1 LWANYVP
8 GESGY
13 AYVTDIATGLEHWGI
28 RLTLGLNG
36 ISLPLF
42 LLSGVV
48 GLAAGLYALQS
59 GAERLSQYLT
69 LLLMMVGGLMGV
81 FASIDVFFFYFFH
94 EFALIP
100 TFIMIG
106 VWGGRDRHYA
116 AMKITIYLT
125 LGALISLA
133 GLIALYVQSGAGS
146 FNLLEL
152 RAALAEESIATA
164 VQKYSFALL
173 LFGFGILVSLWPFH
187 TWAPLGYGAA
197 PTSAAMLHAG
207 VLKKFGLYG
216 LVQIAA
222 PLLPEG
228 AANW

>member
-116 AMKITIYLT
+116 AMKMTIYLT
-125 LGALISLA
+125 AGAMLSLL
-133 GLIALYVQSGAGS
+133 GLIALYFKSGADN
-146 FNLLEL
+146 FTIIEL
-152 RAALAEESIATA
+152 HRAITEN
-164 VQKYSFALL
+164 
-173 LFGFGILVSLWPFH
+173 G
-187 TWAPLGYGAA
+187 
-197 PTSAAMLHAG
+197 
-207 VLKKFGLYG
+207 
-216 LVQIAA
+216 
-222 PLLPEG
+222 
-228 AANW
+228 